1 MEHSAPGKYLLA
13 FGAEGAQTVWQ
24 LFAEKSLLI
33 PSLGQNRAR
42 AGRLGRPACFCG
54 SRN

>member
-54 SRN
+54 